1 MSDKVAMMMSQAD
14 AGNDSQEQQALMQVV
29 VDLMRGN
36 IVAVLLGATVC
47 VEAPGEIAY
56 RHVIL
61 RAAAAVCKLAV
72 TRACGR
78 RAPADGFSHQVVS
91 AVGEAFN
98 NIALHSYHDRQ
109 ADIVRLRMTIEPSVL
124 HLIMEDYGAGFD
136 PFTARVPD
144 LEALPESGLGI
155 FIIRSLMD
163 EVTYQQGRPNVLS
176 LSKRIRECPSEL
188 PRVSGKRTKNGL
200 LNR

>member
-1 MSDKVAMMMSQAD
+1 MSPAD
-14 AGNDSQEQQALMQVV
+14 AGTSEQEQKALMRVV
-29 VDLMRGN
+29 AGLLRGN
-36 IVAVLLGATVC
+36 MGVVLLGETVC
-47 VEAPGEIAY
+47 VEAPGELAY

-61 RAAAAVCKLAV
+61 RAAAAVCKLAI
-72 TRACGR
+72 TRVCGR
-78 RAPADGFSHQVVS
+78 RAPANGFVNQVVS

-98 NIALHSYHDRQ
+98 NIALHSYRDRPL
-109 ADIVRLRMTIEPSVL
+109 DIVRLRMTIEPSVL
-124 HLIMEDYGAGFD
+124 HLTMEDYGSGFD
-136 PFTARVPD
+136 LSTARVPD
-144 LEALPESGLGI
+144 LDALPESGLGI

-200 LNR
+200 LYE

>member
-1 MSDKVAMMMSQAD
+1 MMMSSAD
-14 AGNDSQEQQALMQVV
+14 AGNDSQEQQDLMQVV
-29 VDLMRGN
+29 VGLMRGN
-36 IVAVLLGATVC
+36 IAAVLLGATVC

-61 RAAAAVCKLAV
+61 RAAAAVCKLAI

-98 NIALHSYHDRQ
+98 NIALHSYRDRPS
-109 ADIVRLRMTIEPSVL
+109 DIVRLRMTIEPRVS
-124 HLIMEDYGAGFD
+124 HLTMEDYGAGFD
-136 PFTARVPD
+136 PLNARVPD

-155 FIIRSLMD
+155 FIMRSLMD
-163 EVTYQQGRPNVLS
+163 QVTYQRGRPNVLS
-176 LSKRIRECPSEL
+176 LSKWIGECPSVGFQA
-188 PRVSGKRTKNGL
+188 RGL
-200 LNR
+200 QMDFSTDR